1 MGIYNDWVLP
11 RLVNRVLGTPEHD
24 ALRRQTARD
33 LHGEVLELGFGSG
46 LNLPFYP
53 DGVIKA
59 WVVEPSSEGYRLAKD
74 RIAACGFP
82 VEFSS
87 LDGELL
93 PLPQDSIDAVLS
105 SWTLCTIPDLP
116 RALAEARRVL
126 KPGRRFH
133 FVEHGLS
140 DDRKLARWQHRLN
153 WAERTFG
160 GGCNLNRQI
169 DVFFRDAGF
178 ELESFD
184 KFQMPGGL
192 AVQSTIYVGTARN
205 PE

>member
-1 MGIYNDWVLP
+1 MGMYNDWILP
-11 RLVNRVLGTPEHD
+11 RLVNRILGKPENEF
-24 ALRRQTARD
+24 LRQRTTRD
-33 LHGEVLELGFGSG
+33 LHGDVLEVGFGSG

-53 DGVIKA
+53 AGVTKI
-59 WVVEPSSEGYRLAKD
+59 WVVEPSSEGYRLAKG
-74 RIAACGFP
+74 RIAERGIP

-87 LDGELL
+87 LDGESL
-93 PLPQDSIDAVLS
+93 PLGRDSVDSVLS
-105 SWTLCTIPDLP
+105 TWTLCTIPDLAQ
-116 RALAEARRVL
+116 ALAEVRRVL
-126 KPGRRFH
+126 KPGHRFH

-153 WAERTFG
+153 WAEKAFG

-169 DVFFRDAGF
+169 DAFLRDAGF

-184 KFQMPGGL
+184 KFQMEGGL
-192 AVQSTIYVGTARN
+192 AVQNTIYIGTARN